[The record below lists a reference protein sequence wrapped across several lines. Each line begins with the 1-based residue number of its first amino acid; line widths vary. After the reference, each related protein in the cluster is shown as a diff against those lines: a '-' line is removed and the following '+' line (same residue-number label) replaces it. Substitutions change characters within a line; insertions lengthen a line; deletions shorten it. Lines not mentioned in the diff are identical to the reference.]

1 MFNKSNSKVHTV
13 LATKDFNKII
23 IKMFSIG
30 LVIGVFVGFVLTA
43 LVL

>member
-30 LVIGVFVGFVLTA
+30 LVIGIFIGFVLIA
-43 LVL
+43 VIL